1 MNGQLMISIGREF
14 GSGGHEIAEKIA
26 KELGLNFYDR
36 NILEQIAVEKH
47 VNSDTL
53 KNYDEKGKKLFLTRS
68 VGKYTTSIEQNLA
81 EIQFDFIRK
90 KADSGESFVIVGRCA
105 ESVLRGREGLV
116 SVFVL
121 GDEEEKLRR
130 IEERFNISSK
140 EADIKRKR
148 QDTERKQY
156 HNEHSMYKWG
166 DSRGYDLCINSSR
179 LGIDGTVKA
188 IMDYINLRTNQ

>member
-26 KELGLNFYDR
+26 KELGLDFYDR

>member
-1 MNGQLMISIGREF
+1 M
-14 GSGGHEIAEKIA
+14 
-26 KELGLNFYDR
+26 
-36 NILEQIAVEKH
+36 
-47 VNSDTL
+47 
-53 KNYDEKGKKLFLTRS
+53 
-68 VGKYTTSIEQNLA
+68 
-81 EIQFDFIRK
+81 
-90 KADSGESFVIVGRCA
+90 
-105 ESVLRGREGLV
+105 
-116 SVFVL
+116 FVL